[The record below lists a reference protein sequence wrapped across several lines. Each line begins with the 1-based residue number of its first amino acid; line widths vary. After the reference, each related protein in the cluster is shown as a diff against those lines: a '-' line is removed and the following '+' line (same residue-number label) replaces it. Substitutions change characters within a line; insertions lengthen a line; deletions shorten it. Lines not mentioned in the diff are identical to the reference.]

1 VVHQQLAAET
11 YSTEKIVSFVSFLH
25 VFCFCF
31 GLRLHISHHVYYS
44 QVVSAAKQISLIFT
58 PHNLQSI
65 LLMSN
70 NLLAGKKGIIFGAL
84 DEKSIAW
91 KTALACHAQGAQ
103 IVLTNAPVALRM
115 GEINKLAEAVQAPV
129 IGADVTNMDDLK
141 KLFEEAQKHFG
152 GGVDFI
158 LHSIGM
164 SLNVRKGKH
173 YTEMNYEWNQKT
185 LDISAMSLHRVLR
198 TAWEMDALN
207 EWGSVV
213 ALTYIAAQR
222 VFPDYNEMAD
232 AKALLESVARSFGY
246 QYGIRKKVR
255 VNTIS
260 QSPTRTTAGS
270 GVKGF
275 DAFIDYAE
283 KMSPL
288 GNASAEACAD
298 YCVSLFSDLGRFVTM
313 QNLFH
318 DGGFSF
324 TGVSEA
330 VINSIMPPTE

>member
-1 VVHQQLAAET
+1 MA
-11 YSTEKIVSFVSFLH
+11 Y
-25 VFCFCF
+25 
-31 GLRLHISHHVYYS
+31 
-44 QVVSAAKQISLIFT
+44 
-58 PHNLQSI
+58 
-65 LLMSN
+65 
-70 NLLAGKKGIIFGAL
+70 NLLKGKKGIIFGAL

-91 KTALACHAQGAQ
+91 KTAKKCYEEGAQ
-103 IVLTNAPVALRM
+103 LVLSNAPVALRM
-115 GEINKLAEAVQAPV
+115 GEINKLATECGNAPV
-129 IGADVTNMDDLK
+129 IGADVVNMDDLK
-141 KLFEEAQKHFG
+141 NLFEKSIEHFG
-152 GGVDFI
+152 GKIDFI

-164 SLNVRKGKH
+164 SLNVRKNKH
-173 YTEMNYEWNQKT
+173 YTEIDYGFNQKT

-207 EWGSVV
+207 EWGSVL

-232 AKALLESVARSFGY
+232 AKALLESVTRSFGY
-246 QYGIRKKVR
+246 HYGVKKKVR
-255 VNTIS
+255 INTIS

-275 DAFIDYAE
+275 DGFISYAE

-288 GNASAEACAD
+288 GNATGEDCAN
-298 YCVSLFSDLGRFVTM
+298 YCVMMFSDLTRMVTM

-324 TGVSEA
+324 TGVTEA
-330 VINSIMPPTE
+330 VIAQMEK

>member
-1 VVHQQLAAET
+1 
-11 YSTEKIVSFVSFLH
+11 
-25 VFCFCF
+25 
-31 GLRLHISHHVYYS
+31 
-44 QVVSAAKQISLIFT
+44 
-58 PHNLQSI
+58 
-65 LLMSN
+65 MSN
-70 NLLAGKKGIIFGAL
+70 SLLKGKKGIIFGAL

-91 KTALACHAQGAQ
+91 KTALKCYEEGAQ

-115 GEINKLAEAVQAPV
+115 GEINKLAVACGNAPV

-141 KLFEEAQKHFG
+141 NLFEKSIEHFG
-152 GGVDFI
+152 GKIDFI

-164 SLNVRKGKH
+164 SINVRKGKP
-173 YTEMNYEWNQKT
+173 YTEINYEWNAKT

-198 TAWEMDALN
+198 TAWDMDAIN

-232 AKALLESVARSFGY
+232 AKALLESVTRSFGY
-246 QYGIRKKVR
+246 NYGVKKKVR

-275 DAFIDYAE
+275 DGFINYAE

-288 GNASAEACAD
+288 GNATSEDCAN
-298 YCVSLFSDLGRFVTM
+298 YCVTLFSDFTKYVTM

-324 TGVSEA
+324 TGVTQA
-330 VINSIMPPTE
+330 VIEQMEK

>member
-1 VVHQQLAAET
+1 MT
-11 YSTEKIVSFVSFLH
+11 F
-25 VFCFCF
+25 
-31 GLRLHISHHVYYS
+31 
-44 QVVSAAKQISLIFT
+44 
-58 PHNLQSI
+58 
-65 LLMSN
+65 
-70 NLLAGKKGIIFGAL
+70 NLLKGKKGIIFGAL

-91 KTALACHAQGAQ
+91 KTALKCHEEGAQ
-103 IVLTNAPVALRM
+103 ILLTNAPVAMRM
-115 GEINKLAEAVQAPV
+115 GEINKLAEAIQAPV
-129 IGADVTNMDDLK
+129 IPCDVGNADDMLNLITK
-141 KLFEEAQKHFG
+141 AKEHFG

-173 YTEMNYEWNQKT
+173 YTEIDYGFNQKT
-185 LDISAMSLHRVLR
+185 LDISSMSLHRLLA
-198 TAWEMDALN
+198 TTMKLDALN

-246 QYGIRKKVR
+246 HYGIKKHVR

-275 DAFIDYAE
+275 DGFMNYAE

-288 GNASAEACAD
+288 GNATAEDCAN
-298 YCVSLFSDLGRFVTM
+298 YCVTLFSDLTRYVTM

-324 TGVSEA
+324 TGVTQA
-330 VINSIMPPTE
+330 VVEQMER